1 MKKGIVIGLAIAVV
15 FLFVGCGVQNQ
26 LAGTKWQMKYTDEDY
41 SLVYSYEFKESG
53 YLFEIVTETYEG
65 ESETSDPK
73 KSKWFCVDNMLFIE
87 DSNFSGLKNG
97 CYLAEIKK
105 DELLLTVENANTMY
119 KLTKVK

>member
-1 MKKGIVIGLAIAVV
+1 MKKGIVIALAIAFMV
-15 FLFVGCGVQNQ
+15 LFVGCGVQNQ
-26 LAGTKWQMKYTDEDY
+26 LANTKWQMKYTDEDY

-53 YLFEIVTETYEG
+53 YLFEIVTKTYEG
-65 ESETSDPK
+65 ESKSYDSK
-73 KSKWFCVDNMLFIE
+73 KCKWFCVDNMLFIE
-87 DSNFSGLKNG
+87 DSDFSGLENG

>member
-1 MKKGIVIGLAIAVV
+1 MKKGIVIALAIAVV

-26 LAGTKWQMKYTDEDY
+26 LANTKWQMKYTDEDY
-41 SLVYSYEFKESG
+41 SQVYSYEFKESG
-53 YLFEIVTETYEG
+53 DLISIETETYEG

-87 DSNFSGLKNG
+87 DSEDYLLEDG

-105 DELLLTVENANTMY
+105 DELLLTVEDGYTMY

>member
-1 MKKGIVIGLAIAVV
+1 MKKGIVIALAIAVV

-26 LAGTKWQMKYTDEDY
+26 LANTKWQMKYTDEDY

-53 YLFEIVTETYEG
+53 DLISIVTETYEG
-65 ESETSDPK
+65 ESETSDPAK
-73 KSKWFCVDNMLFIE
+73 GKWFCVDNMLFIE
-87 DSNFSGLKNG
+87 DSEDYPLVDG

-105 DELLLTVENANTMY
+105 DELLLTVEDGYTMY

>member
-1 MKKGIVIGLAIAVV
+1 MKKGIVIALAIAVV
-15 FLFVGCGVQNQ
+15 FMFVGCGVQNQ
-26 LAGTKWQMKYTDEDY
+26 LANTKWQMKYTDEDY

-53 YLFEIVTETYEG
+53 DLISIVTETYEG

-87 DSNFSGLKNG
+87 DSEDYHPLVDG

-105 DELLLTVENANTMY
+105 LYQQM
-119 KLTKVK
+119 

>member
-1 MKKGIVIGLAIAVV
+1 MKKGIVIALAIAVV

-26 LAGTKWQMKYTDEDY
+26 LANTKWQMKITDEDY
-41 SLVYSYEFKESG
+41 SLVYSYEFKENG
-53 YLFEIVTETYEG
+53 YLIEIVTETYEG

-87 DSNFSGLKNG
+87 DSEDYPLVDG

-105 DELLLTVENANTMY
+105 DELLLTVEDGYTMY